1 MKQQII
7 DLFNRIALPLKD
19 GEGGA
24 KVEEIKNFLLENGI
38 PSRYI
43 PSQGLL
49 ANEQPNPEKIL
60 MAHMDLIPLF
70 RRGFSSEPRQVYEL
84 KTNKKGEEL
93 IVGALDN
100 TICDAI
106 ALLAFVKLFN
116 EGKIPNVTLFLSEG
130 EEVGFIGASNFIQEN
145 KENLSDTFFI
155 NLDVTNEGWGMSG
168 SLEYDR
174 PNFGV
179 LKLMQKELDD
189 CFFTG
194 DRVCDDTDA
203 VNHAGLCG
211 FSFCLPTKEVIH
223 SYKNKARIKSLEP
236 YFDKLCKI
244 LTIDLPEA
252 KKANF
257 SSWNLKCALDYD
269 NEEEFKKDLASTRST
284 YSYDGE
290 YGYLNSSGDMS
301 GYTESMYDDPGWYES
316 FTHFLYENVYDNTPS
331 PNIRSISALND
342 SLFDIMASMVVFNEK
357 DIVDCI
363 EQAKIPPILCDKFG
377 INAKTLILRLLDFG
391 IIQEFGNEQY
401 QFAPQYV

>member
-1 MKQQII
+1 MKDKII
-7 DLFNRIALPLKD
+7 ELFSRIALPLKD

-24 KVEEIKNFLLENGI
+24 KVEEIKTFLLENGI
-38 PSRYI
+38 PSRYV
-43 PSQGLL
+43 PGQGLF
-49 ANEQPNPEKIL
+49 ANEQPSPEKIL

-145 KENLSDTFFI
+145 KEKLSDTFFI

-203 VNHAGLCG
+203 VNHEGLCG

-223 SYKNKARIKSLEP
+223 SYKNRAKIKTLEP

-244 LTIDLPEA
+244 LTMDLPEV
-252 KKANF
+252 KKADF

-269 NEEEFKKDLASTRST
+269 DEEEFKKDLANRNNAISH
-284 YSYDGE
+284 YDGR
-290 YGYLNSSGDMS
+290 YGYPDGNNDDDM
-301 GYTESMYDDPGWYES
+301 ESVYDDPYLYDS
-316 FTHFLYENVYDNTPS
+316 FTDFLYKNIYENMPS
-331 PNIRSISALND
+331 PKIKSISTFSDL
-342 SLFDIMASMVVFNEK
+342 LFDIMASMVEFNEK
-357 DIVDCI
+357 DIADCI
-363 EQAKIPPILCDKFG
+363 VQANIPSLLCHKFDIDARSI
-377 INAKTLILRLLDFG
+377 INKLVDFG
-391 IIQEFGNEQY
+391 MVDELGFGVY
-401 QFAPQYV
+401 QFTPPYV